1 MVKHKRLYLT
11 FFGYTIADWIPC
23 ENCGRPASQFHHLKF
38 KSQGG
43 SDDPVNI
50 MALCITAYDWK
61 GCHDRAGIDR
71 EFNKHLKRVHKRK
84 YEGWKG
90 SIGK

>member
-1 MVKHKRLYLT
+1 MEAYIMSVKHKRLYLT

-61 GCHDRAGIDR
+61 GCHYDAWAG
-71 EFNKHLKRVHKRK
+71 
-84 YEGWKG
+84 
-90 SIGK
+90 STGK

>member
-1 MVKHKRLYLT
+1 
-11 FFGYTIADWIPC
+11 
-23 ENCGRPASQFHHLKF
+23 
-38 KSQGG
+38 
-43 SDDPVNI
+43 

-71 EFNKHLKRVHKRK
+71 EFNEHLKRVHKRK